1 MAAQRRYIARE
12 RNEIGLTNFVDSLR
26 SLFLQI
32 QHLNAREI
40 ESEYLETTRSHLE
53 SAIASLQLLLVNIG
67 QTQDRV
73 LVDFKV
79 ILETVLRQSRIILEA
94 FVVLERQDSESR
106 ALSFACPTATVQ
118 CPGRPALIV
127 QREQIEFLRELHFPW
142 TKIARILGIS
152 ESTLRRRRD
161 EIQCT
166 LDDDVENFSELS
178 GTVVIQHLY
187 VQNVSD
193 LHRLLITVISP
204 SERPVS
210 AKVN

>member
-127 QREQIEFLRELHFPW
+127 QREQIEFHRMNIK
-142 TKIARILGIS
+142 TSTRILIRMNIKA
-152 ESTLRRRRD
+152 STR
-161 EIQCT
+161 I
-166 LDDDVENFSELS
+166 
-178 GTVVIQHLY
+178 
-187 VQNVSD
+187 
-193 LHRLLITVISP
+193 LIRMNIKTSTRILTY
-204 SERPVS
+204 
-210 AKVN
+210 K